1 MKACKTIVLL
11 LTGLLFLQSCQNEVK
26 PVDLVKFVRSTDNGL
41 HKQKAIGSLLVDV
54 QYRPVDYVIANEFR
68 KNDIDPTAYQDRKEE
83 LDGLQYY
90 NLKIGFTGNTK
101 MDITKYNIRNDAE
114 QQERLYYLS
123 FHMKHDIRMI
133 QGQDTLA
140 PVLYHFERSFDL
152 SNHRTFVVAFE
163 EPDQEHNND
172 KTLLLD
178 TPILATGPLKIKFK
192 KDHIKKIPNLKI

>member
-1 MKACKTIVLL
+1 MKGYKICTYIVVVMLL
-11 LTGLLFLQSCQNEVK
+11 LQGCQKDAEST
-26 PVDLVKFVRSTDNGL
+26 DLVEFVRNIDNGL
-41 HKQKAIGSLLVDV
+41 HKQKAIGPLLIDA

-68 KNDIDPTAYQDRKEE
+68 KNDIDPTAYQNRKAE

-90 NLKIGFTGNTK
+90 NLKIGFTGNTQ
-101 MDITKYNIRNDAE
+101 MDITKYNIQNEAE
-114 QQERLYYLS
+114 LQERLYYLS

-163 EPDQEHNND
+163 EPDQDHTND

-192 KDHIKKIPNLKI
+192 KDHIQKIPNLKI

>member
-1 MKACKTIVLL
+1 MKACKIFLWLGWVVLL
-11 LTGLLFLQSCQNEVK
+11 LPSCQREAR
-26 PVDLVKFVRSTDNGL
+26 PVDYVKFVRSTDNGL
-41 HKQKAIGSLLVDV
+41 HKQKAIGSLLLDV

-90 NLKIGFTGNTK
+90 NLKIGFTGNNQ
-101 MDITKYNIRNDAE
+101 MDITKYNIQNEAQ

-163 EPDQEHNND
+163 EPDQDHTND

-192 KDHIKKIPNLKI
+192 KDHIQKIPNLKI

>member
-1 MKACKTIVLL
+1 MKAYKVFICL
-11 LTGLLFLQSCQNEVK
+11 GLVVLFLQGCQSDVK
-26 PVDLVKFVRSTDNGL
+26 PVDLVKFVRSADNGL
-41 HKQKAIGSLLVDV
+41 HKQKSIGPLLLDV

-68 KNDIDPTAYQDRKEE
+68 KNNIDPDAYQNRKKE

-90 NLKIGFTGNTK
+90 NLKIGFTGNTQ
-101 MDITKYNIRNDAE
+101 MDITKYGIQNDTE

-163 EPDQEHNND
+163 EPDQEHSND

-192 KDHIKKIPNLKI
+192 KDHIKNIPNLKI

>member
-1 MKACKTIVLL
+1 MKAYKVFVLL
-11 LTGLLFLQSCQNEVK
+11 SVVALFLQGCQKEVR
-26 PVDLVKFVRSTDNGL
+26 PVDYVKFVRSADNGL
-41 HKQKAIGSLLVDV
+41 HKQKAIGPLLLDV

-68 KNDIDPTAYQDRKEE
+68 KNDIDPTAYQDRKAA

-90 NLKIGFTGNTK
+90 NLKIGFTGNTQ
-101 MDITKYNIRNDAE
+101 MDITKYNIQNEAQ

-192 KDHIKKIPNLKI
+192 KDHIQKIPNLKI